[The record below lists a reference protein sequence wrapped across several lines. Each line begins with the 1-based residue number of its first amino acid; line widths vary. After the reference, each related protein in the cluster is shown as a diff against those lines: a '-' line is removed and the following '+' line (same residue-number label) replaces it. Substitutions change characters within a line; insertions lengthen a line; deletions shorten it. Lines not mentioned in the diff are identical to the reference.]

1 MSDAFN
7 NYCIACDQLC
17 SPNSVYCLTTCRE
30 RDEHPLASSLKCS
43 DIVSPL
49 LTPSLYQLSAESDSA
64 SDVGSSL
71 LTTSELNNSPL
82 LLATDLKEADVRDLN
97 LNYLVSQSQPLLGP
111 LALTSHNYR
120 LWLGV
125 LWRGWHH
132 LGTHKKKKKIWKKHD
147 QKKSKNLTTTK
158 IFTNQK
164 IIYHQVYS
172 IFGSWYR

>member
-17 SPNSVYCLTTCRE
+17 SPNSVYCSTTCRE

-49 LTPSLYQLSAESDSA
+49 LTPSLYQSSAESDSA

-82 LLATDLKEADVRDLN
+82 LLATDSKEADVRDLN
-97 LNYLVSQSQPLLGP
+97 LNYSVSQSQPSLGP
-111 LALTSHNYR
+111 SASTSHNYR

-125 LWRGWHH
+125 L
-132 LGTHKKKKKIWKKHD
+132 
-147 QKKSKNLTTTK
+147 
-158 IFTNQK
+158 
-164 IIYHQVYS
+164 
-172 IFGSWYR
+172 

>member
-1 MSDAFN
+1 M
-7 NYCIACDQLC
+7 
-17 SPNSVYCLTTCRE
+17 
-30 RDEHPLASSLKCS
+30 
-43 DIVSPL
+43 

-125 LWRGWHH
+125 L
-132 LGTHKKKKKIWKKHD
+132 
-147 QKKSKNLTTTK
+147 
-158 IFTNQK
+158 
-164 IIYHQVYS
+164 
-172 IFGSWYR
+172 